1 MNIHLNK
8 FSALSA
14 LGLAAA
20 ISLTACNPQMKFPT
34 VPNPSASSSASPSP
48 TTSSSPT
55 TDPSPS
61 PSAVASSTPTPT
73 ASASAAVG
81 GNLVIKGGEL
91 FNKFNVN
98 YRVGMKWVYGIRL
111 ADLAIPS
118 IPGLPSGVTIPGLPS
133 GSGSG
138 GISSLGEIG
147 WEVISVDSN
156 TVTIKV
162 SNTINTP
169 AGTQNTQNNVTFEK
183 GSQANLYSQ
192 AQAPGTNGTVT
203 WTLGASGESVVVP
216 AGTYNADRIEGNF
229 DVVSQTGGATG
240 NLKQQVKT
248 WINSTAG
255 MVKQEVKSDISA
267 SGGGASGQTSTTT
280 IIELKS
286 FSG

>member
-34 VPNPSASSSASPSP
+34 LPNPSASGSASPSP
-48 TTSSSPT
+48 TTSATPMPSDSASP
-55 TDPSPS
+55 
-61 PSAVASSTPTPT
+61 VASSTPTPT
-73 ASASAAVG
+73 VSASAAVG
-81 GNLVIKGGEL
+81 GQLTINGADLFSKYNL
-91 FNKFNVN
+91 N
-98 YRVGMKWVYGIRL
+98 YRVGMKWVYGLRL

-118 IPGLPSGVTIPGLPS
+118 IPGLPSGVTIPGLPTGTGAS
-133 GSGSG
+133 GA
-138 GISSLGEIG
+138 SSLGEIS
-147 WEVISVDSN
+147 WEVISTDN
-156 TVTIKV
+156 NNVTIKV
-162 SNTINTP
+162 TTNTNTP
-169 AGTQNTQNNVTFEK
+169 VGTQTTNNNITFDK
-183 GSQANLYSQ
+183 TKQANLYSQ

-248 WINSTAG
+248 WINSTVG